1 MKKLFFL
8 NLFMLL
14 LAAPLS
20 GQNSS
25 QTWIDRMAKKLKSDT
40 GIEFAFQVKGLVE
53 DAANEA
59 TQGRFRLRGER
70 FLMDV
75 SAMRVGFDGSEL
87 WSYDSSHEEVTL
99 SRPGKDDLETI
110 NPFGFL
116 NSYQK
121 NYRHRLGST
130 KSFRGKQVVE
140 VEFTAIDRTR
150 DWQFIRLYVDR
161 TTHLPLFIQAN
172 QKGGRLAMEIIIGAV
187 KTGQNY
193 ARELF
198 AFDRAAYSQAEIIH
212 LQ

>member
-1 MKKLFFL
+1 MKKQFFL
-8 NLFMLL
+8 NLLMLL

-25 QTWIDRMAKKLKSDT
+25 QIWIDRMAKKLKSDT
-40 GIEFAFQVKGLVE
+40 GIEFTFQVKGLVE
-53 DAANEA
+53 EASNEA
-59 TQGRFRLRGER
+59 AQGRFHLRGER

-87 WSYDSSHEEVTL
+87 WIYDSSHEEVTL